1 MKKFLMMALAVL
13 GIVAANG
20 CKANENVET
29 VKPQEFQQRL
39 DNDSLA
45 TLLDVRKPEEYAEGH
60 LKGATLM
67 NWLDRSAFERE
78 AKKLDKSK
86 TVYVYCRSGR
96 RSSEAANYLAGQD
109 FKVVD
114 MQGGYLAWTA
124 AGLPIDN
131 SLYETDTFT
140 TDKGRKVAITFIKHG
155 TLMMQVDG
163 YTIHIDPVKM
173 FGTDFTKLPK
183 ADLLLVT
190 HEHADHYDLAAIK
203 DVSKDITK
211 FISNGRVAQL
221 SGMSEA
227 MKVGEARK
235 IGDITLTATAAYNTT
250 PDRQKFHPKG
260 RDVGFLIDIDDLRI
274 YVSGD
279 TEDIPEMA
287 ELKDVDIAFLSTN
300 QPYTMT
306 AQQCINAIKMISPK
320 IVYPYHYGDTDLTPI
335 VETFKTQN
343 GIEVRVRQMQ

>member
-1 MKKFLMMALAVL
+1 MKNFIITVMAAL
-13 GIVAANG
+13 GLVSVSS

-29 VKPQEFQQRL
+29 VSPQEFQQRL
-39 DNDSLA
+39 SEDS
-45 TLLDVRKPEEYAEGH
+45 TDMLLDVRKPEEFAEGH
-60 LKGATLM
+60 LQGARLM
-67 NWLDRSAFERE
+67 NWIDREAFEKE
-78 AKKLDKSK
+78 AATLDKGK

-96 RSSEAANYLAGQD
+96 RSNEAANYLAELG

-124 AGLPIDN
+124 AGLPVDK
-131 SLYETDTFT
+131 SLYTTDTFT

-173 FGTDFTKLPK
+173 FGTDFSKLPK

-190 HEHADHYDLAAIK
+190 HEHPDHYDLAAIK
-203 DVSKDITK
+203 EVSKDGTT
-211 FISNGRVAQL
+211 FISNGRVSQL
-221 SGMSEA
+221 SGISEA
-227 MKVGEARK
+227 MKVGDVK
-235 IGDITLTATAAYNTT
+235 TLDGITLTATTAYNTT

-306 AQQCINAIKMISPK
+306 AQQCINAIKMINPE

-343 GIEVRVRQMQ
+343 DIEVRVRQLQ